1 MTVGLD
7 LQNQLDE
14 IAQLQRLPEG
24 FRRLMGDDVAV
35 FGNRQQLVAAGFTA
49 LRRGHAARQPGI
61 ALTVF
66 AHRFQHDI
74 NGFQELLAVQI
85 FQYGQVNARTALGDF
100 RAHAVEAF
108 FQQQRIVDCK
118 VSIAGGHIAF
128 RFDNAGGQQRFL
140 LIGEHA
146 VAAVLYRLTAPPRT
160 HFVQHAFVFF
170 ANGKTGAGAIG
181 EVVDL
186 FFDPAN
192 GVFREDWRRANFA
205 GLVAD
210 DQFIVLDPDCAFRQ
224 VVGQRQRAAYRDRL
238 IQMLLIGLGIVQG
251 AFGTDRRL
259 DDMHQRHFMRLYARA
274 QSIQFQRCHKVILVE
289 SPLNLCSE
297 HSAARRRAA
306 RVQQAVYPER
316 YRAD

>member
-1 MTVGLD
+1 MTVGFD

-24 FRRLMGDDVAV
+24 FRRLVGDNIAV
-35 FGNRQQLVAAGFTA
+35 FGYRQQLVAAGFAA

-61 ALTVF
+61 ALTVV
-66 AHRFQHDI
+66 ADRFQHDI
-74 NGFQELLAVQI
+74 NGFKELLAVQI
-85 FQYGQVNARTALGDF
+85 FQHCQVNARTALGDF
-100 RAHAVEAF
+100 RPHAVEAF
-108 FQQQRIVDCK
+108 FQQQRIVNRK
-118 VSIAGGHIAF
+118 VSVAGGHIAF
-128 RFDNAGGQQRFL
+128 GFDNAGRQQRFL
-140 LIGEHA
+140 LVGKHA
-146 VAAVLYRLTAPPRT
+146 VAAILYGLTAPPRA
-160 HFVQHAFVFF
+160 HFVEHAFVLF
-170 ANGKTGAGAIG
+170 ANGKPGAGAIG

-192 GVFREDWRRANFA
+192 GVFREDRRRANFA

-210 DQFIVLDPDCAFRQ
+210 DQFIVLNPDRAFRQ
-224 VVGQRQRAAYRDRL
+224 VMSQRQRAAYRDRL
-238 IQMLLIGLGIVQG
+238 IQVLLIGFGIVQG
-251 AFGTDRRL
+251 ALGTNRRL
-259 DDMHQRHFMRLYARA
+259 NDMHQRHFMRLNARA
-274 QSIQFQRCHKVILVE
+274 QSVQFQRCHKVILVE